1 MDKASVQFLK
11 FPKKG
16 INYIF
21 QLFSDNGSIKKWN
34 EFKGEYNLHEIYYQW
49 LQLIDSI
56 PKRWKLI
63 IKKTC
68 ENATNLII
76 HDYQL
81 MTGLRV
87 IT

>member
-1 MDKASVQFLK
+1 M
-11 FPKKG
+11 
-16 INYIF
+16 NYIF

-56 PKRWKLI
+56 PKSWKLI
-63 IKKTC
+63 IKKNC
-68 ENATNLII
+68 KNATNLII